1 MKALFIGGTGTIS
14 TDVVALAQQR
24 GWEITLL
31 NRGSKKMPEGIHSI
45 IADIND
51 EEAVAKAIALEHYD
65 VVAQFIGYAAE
76 DVKRDIRLFQNKTR
90 QYIFISSA
98 SAYQKPLTDYRIT
111 ESTPLVNPY
120 WQYSRN
126 KIEAEEVL
134 MSAYRTSGF
143 PVTIVR
149 PSHTYN
155 GTKPPVA
162 VHGDKG
168 NWQILKR
175 ILDGKP
181 VIIPGDGSS
190 LWTLT
195 HSKDFAKG
203 YVGLMANP
211 HAIGNAFHITT
222 DESMTWNQIYQTI
235 ADALGKPLI
244 DKFVN
249 GAQPI
254 DQFVYKD
261 DDGQYYMYYGGW
273 GHCNM
278 VKLAPDLLSIVPFED
293 GTLYKEVTPEKYVE
307 GPFMLKRNGKYYF
320 MWSEGGWTGPDYCVA
335 YAIADSPFGPF
346 KREAKI
352 LQRDPNI
359 GTGAGH
365 HSVVKGP
372 GEDEWYI
379 IYHRH
384 PLGETDGNAR
394 VTCVDRMYFDKDGK
408 IKPIKMTFEGV
419 KASPFK

>member
-31 NRGSKKMPEGIHSI
+31 NRGSKKVPEGTRSI

-51 EEAVAKAIALEHYD
+51 EEAVAKAIANENYD
-65 VVAQFIGYAAE
+65 VVAQFIGYTAE
-76 DVKRDIRLFQNKTR
+76 DVQRDIRLFRNKTK

-98 SAYQKPLTDYRIT
+98 SAYQKPLVDYRIT
-111 ESTPLVNPY
+111 ESTPLSNPY

-134 MSAYRTSGF
+134 MSAYRSDGF

-149 PSHTYN
+149 PSHIYN
-155 GTKPPVA
+155 GTKPPVC
-162 VHGDKG
+162 VHGSKG

-181 VIIPGDGSS
+181 VIIPGDGTS

-235 ADALGKPLI
+235 ADTLGKPLDALHVPSDFLARHGENYDFKGELLG
-244 DKFVN
+244 DKASTVVFDNSKIKRLVPDFVCN
-249 GAQPI
+249 ISMADGLRQAV
-254 DQFVYKD
+254 QF
-261 DDGQYYMYYGGW
+261 M
-273 GHCNM
+273 
-278 VKLAPDLLSIVPFED
+278 LAHPETQTPDLEFDSWCD
-293 GTLYKEVTPEKYVE
+293 
-307 GPFMLKRNGKYYF
+307 R
-320 MWSEGGWTGPDYCVA
+320 
-335 YAIADSPFGPF
+335 IADSM
-346 KREAKI
+346 RAADEAFLKNS
-352 LQRDPNI
+352 R
-359 GTGAGH
+359 
-365 HSVVKGP
+365 
-372 GEDEWYI
+372 
-379 IYHRH
+379 
-384 PLGETDGNAR
+384 
-394 VTCVDRMYFDKDGK
+394 
-408 IKPIKMTFEGV
+408 
-419 KASPFK
+419 

>member
-1 MKALFIGGTGTIS
+1 MIAALPDRPNRVDHIARRQI
-14 TDVVALAQQR
+14 VAAGELSLARRAAAQR
-24 GWEITLL
+24 AAFCQKLRSSCAMDRPVHTTAAKQRIF
-31 NRGSKKMPEGIHSI
+31 RRVDDRVHSKP
-45 IADIND
+45 
-51 EEAVAKAIALEHYD
+51 
-65 VVAQFIGYAAE
+65 
-76 DVKRDIRLFQNKTR
+76 RDIRLFQNKTR

-235 ADALGKPLI
+235 ADALGKPLNALHVASDFLAKHSDHYDFRGELLG
-244 DKFVN
+244 DK
-249 GAQPI
+249 A
-254 DQFVYKD
+254 
-261 DDGQYYMYYGGW
+261 
-273 GHCNM
+273 
-278 VKLAPDLLSIVPFED
+278 A
-293 GTLYKEVTPEKYVE
+293 T
-307 GPFMLKRNGKYYF
+307 
-320 MWSEGGWTGPDYCVA
+320 
-335 YAIADSPFGPF
+335 
-346 KREAKI
+346 
-352 LQRDPNI
+352 
-359 GTGAGH
+359 
-365 HSVVKGP
+365 VV
-372 GEDEWYI
+372 
-379 IYHRH
+379 
-384 PLGETDGNAR
+384 
-394 VTCVDRMYFDKDGK
+394 FDNSK
-408 IKPIKMTFEGV
+408 IKRLVPDFICHISMADGLRQAVHYMLSHPETQTPDPEFDSWCDRIANAISAAD
-419 KASPFK
+419 KAF

>member
-31 NRGSKKMPEGIHSI
+31 NRGSKKVPEGTRSI

-51 EEAVAKAIALEHYD
+51 EEAVAKAIANENYD
-65 VVAQFIGYAAE
+65 VVAQFIGYTAE
-76 DVKRDIRLFQNKTR
+76 DVQRDIRLFRNKTK

-98 SAYQKPLTDYRIT
+98 SAYQKPLADYRIT
-111 ESTPLVNPY
+111 ESTPLSNPY

-134 MSAYRTSGF
+134 MSAYRSDGF

-155 GTKPPVA
+155 GTKPPVCM
-162 VHGDKG
+162 HGSKG

-181 VIIPGDGSS
+181 VIIPGDGTS

-235 ADALGKPLI
+235 ADTLGKPLDALHVPSDFLARHGENYDFKGELLG
-244 DKFVN
+244 DKASTVVFDNSKIKRLVPDFVCN
-249 GAQPI
+249 ISMADGLRQAV
-254 DQFVYKD
+254 QF
-261 DDGQYYMYYGGW
+261 M
-273 GHCNM
+273 
-278 VKLAPDLLSIVPFED
+278 LAHPETQTPDLEFDSWCD
-293 GTLYKEVTPEKYVE
+293 
-307 GPFMLKRNGKYYF
+307 R
-320 MWSEGGWTGPDYCVA
+320 
-335 YAIADSPFGPF
+335 IADSM
-346 KREAKI
+346 RAADEAFLKNS
-352 LQRDPNI
+352 R
-359 GTGAGH
+359 
-365 HSVVKGP
+365 
-372 GEDEWYI
+372 
-379 IYHRH
+379 
-384 PLGETDGNAR
+384 
-394 VTCVDRMYFDKDGK
+394 
-408 IKPIKMTFEGV
+408 
-419 KASPFK
+419 

>member
-31 NRGSKKMPEGIHSI
+31 NRGSKKLPEGTRSI

-51 EEAVAKAIALEHYD
+51 EEAVAKAIANEDYD
-65 VVAQFIGYAAE
+65 VVAQFIGYTAE
-76 DVKRDIRLFQNKTR
+76 DVQRDIRLFRNKTK

-98 SAYQKPLTDYRIT
+98 SAYQKPLADYHIT
-111 ESTPLVNPY
+111 ESTPLSNPY

-134 MSAYRTSGF
+134 MSAYRSDGF

-155 GTKPPVA
+155 GTKPPVC
-162 VHGDKG
+162 VHGSKG

-181 VIIPGDGSS
+181 VIIPGDGTS

-203 YVGLMANP
+203 YVGVMANP

-235 ADALGKPLI
+235 ANALGKPLDALHVPSDFLARHGENYDFKGELLG
-244 DKFVN
+244 DKASTVVFDNSKIKRLVPDFVCN
-249 GAQPI
+249 ISMADGLRQAV
-254 DQFVYKD
+254 QF
-261 DDGQYYMYYGGW
+261 M
-273 GHCNM
+273 
-278 VKLAPDLLSIVPFED
+278 LAHPETQTPDLEFDSWCDRIANSMRAADEAF
-293 GTLYKEVTPEKYVE
+293 
-307 GPFMLKRNGKYYF
+307 LKNSR
-320 MWSEGGWTGPDYCVA
+320 
-335 YAIADSPFGPF
+335 
-346 KREAKI
+346 
-352 LQRDPNI
+352 
-359 GTGAGH
+359 
-365 HSVVKGP
+365 
-372 GEDEWYI
+372 
-379 IYHRH
+379 
-384 PLGETDGNAR
+384 
-394 VTCVDRMYFDKDGK
+394 
-408 IKPIKMTFEGV
+408 
-419 KASPFK
+419 

>member
-14 TDVVALAQQR
+14 TDVVALAQQK

-51 EEAVAKAIALEHYD
+51 EEAVAKAIVSEHYD
-65 VVAQFIGYAAE
+65 VVAQFIGYTAE

-98 SAYQKPLTDYRIT
+98 SAYQKPLADYRIT

-134 MSAYRTSGF
+134 MAAYRTNGF

-155 GTKPPVA
+155 GTKPPVS

-175 ILDGKP
+175 ILEGKP

-203 YVGLMANP
+203 Y
-211 HAIGNAFHITT
+211 
-222 DESMTWNQIYQTI
+222 
-235 ADALGKPLI
+235 
-244 DKFVN
+244 
-249 GAQPI
+249 
-254 DQFVYKD
+254 
-261 DDGQYYMYYGGW
+261 
-273 GHCNM
+273 
-278 VKLAPDLLSIVPFED
+278 
-293 GTLYKEVTPEKYVE
+293 
-307 GPFMLKRNGKYYF
+307 
-320 MWSEGGWTGPDYCVA
+320 
-335 YAIADSPFGPF
+335 DSGFS
-346 KREAKI
+346 
-352 LQRDPNI
+352 
-359 GTGAGH
+359 H
-365 HSVVKGP
+365 
-372 GEDEWYI
+372 
-379 IYHRH
+379 
-384 PLGETDGNAR
+384 
-394 VTCVDRMYFDKDGK
+394 
-408 IKPIKMTFEGV
+408 
-419 KASPFK
+419 